1 MTPALPTTS
10 QEMLRA
16 EIAATGARS
25 ALKAPTWR
33 TARAG
38 IILAG
43 LALLLTRPL
52 ERWWLA
58 ADCDASYTASALN
71 LLAGLPT
78 EKLDHPGMP
87 LQTAL
92 TASLLIDQSL
102 RRLIEGC
109 DVPLYVDLVFHDPS
123 RVHAIVKTWAIGFF
137 IFAALTASEVVR
149 RLTGSTVAGLAAA
162 ALFAA
167 CPGSLTHAT
176 SFRPENLL
184 CGLLMIVAYQL
195 TRALRERSLTRLV
208 LASGVFGFAV
218 TVKVHALG
226 LAPVLAWAVW
236 RAGTWADVRGAWEA
250 ARRVVAAHRTAL
262 ATGGAAVVLLAA
274 RMNAGRPWW
283 EVDARVIGVFGA
295 LTGVAALLTAA
306 MVRREGTGRKARR
319 FTVVA
324 LSSTAVLC
332 GMLLPNAAFLDQ
344 LTPMLRA
351 TWYTVSGSDSRG
363 PLDLAALAAAVIRQ
377 WSASSLYVALPMGGV
392 ALVGAAVRRRER
404 ATETAVFGVAAAG
417 LFLLAGLRGAV
428 HASPHHYGPA
438 LVLAIPLMLRG
449 AEGAAA
455 LAARVARGIRNVRGR
470 KADRTTG
477 TPAQVVLAVG
487 LAASV
492 WPAIVYERAARGEEA
507 RCAAIEALSAR
518 CAADLAPDE
527 VIVCDFWAQDA
538 DAAHFMLARD
548 LSRYTPERDYRAL
561 PDAPPALAY
570 AASHGFRPAYL
581 LGSGPPR
588 TVESTDE
595 AGRTMVRSIWGHTRR
610 VAPIMSCDVGGLV
623 LTAYRIE
630 TDGEAD

>member
-1 MTPALPTTS
+1 MTPALQTTS

-16 EIAATGARS
+16 EIAPTGARS
-25 ALKAPTWR
+25 ALTAPTWR

-38 IILAG
+38 IALTG

-52 ERWWLA
+52 GRWWLA

-87 LQTAL
+87 LQTVL
-92 TASLLIDQSL
+92 TVSLLIDQSL
-102 RRLIEGC
+102 RRLIEGG

-123 RVHAIVKTWAIGFF
+123 RVHAIVKAWAIGFF
-137 IFAALTASEVVR
+137 IFGALTASEVVR

-226 LAPVLAWAVW
+226 LAPVLAWVVW

-250 ARRVVAAHRTAL
+250 AQRTVAAHRTAMV
-262 ATGGAAVVLLAA
+262 TGGAAAVLLAA

-283 EVDARVIGVFGA
+283 EVDARVIGVLGA
-295 LTGVAALLTAA
+295 AAATAGLLMMRVMRRRSPGKAQRLAA
-306 MVRREGTGRKARR
+306 
-319 FTVVA
+319 VVA
-324 LSSTAVLC
+324 LSGAAGVC

-344 LTPMLRA
+344 LTPVLRA

-363 PLDLAALAAAVIRQ
+363 PLELAALATAMIRQ
-377 WSASSLYVALPMGGV
+377 WSAPSLYVALPMMMF

-404 ATETAVFGVAAAG
+404 ETETAVFGVAAAG

-438 LVLAIPLMLRG
+438 LVLAIPLMLCG

-455 LAARVARGIRNVRGR
+455 LAARVAWGIRNVQGR
-470 KADRTTG
+470 KADCTTR
-477 TPAQVVLAVG
+477 TPAQIVLAVG
-487 LAASV
+487 FAASA

-561 PDAPPALAY
+561 PDAPPALTY
-570 AASHGFRPAYL
+570 AASHGLRPAYL

-595 AGRTMVRSIWGHTRR
+595 AGRTLARSIWGHTRR
-610 VAPIMSCDVGGLV
+610 VAPIVSCDVGGLV
-623 LTAYRIE
+623 LTAYQIE
-630 TDGEAD
+630 TDREAD

>member
-1 MTPALPTTS
+1 MATADARTVTDA
-10 QEMLRA
+10 QAWRA
-16 EIAATGARS
+16 
-25 ALKAPTWR
+25 
-33 TARAG
+33 ARAG
-38 IILAG
+38 IVLAA

-52 ERWWLA
+52 DRWWLA

-92 TASLLIDQSL
+92 TASLMIDQSI

-109 DVPLYVDLVFHDPS
+109 DVPLYVDLAFHDPG
-123 RVHAIVKTWAIGFF
+123 RVHAIVKAWAIGFF
-137 IFAALTASEVVR
+137 IFGALTVGEVVR
-149 RLTGSTVAGLAAA
+149 RLTGSAVAGLAAA

-184 CGLLMIVAYQL
+184 CGLLLIVAYQL
-195 TRALRERSLTRLV
+195 TRALRERSLARLV
-208 LASGVFGFAV
+208 CAAGVLGFAA

-226 LAPVLAWAVW
+226 VVPVLAWTVW
-236 RAGTWADVRGAWEA
+236 RAGAWADVHGAWSE
-250 ARRVVAAHRTAL
+250 ARRFVSAHRGTLALIVAA
-262 ATGGAAVVLLAA
+262 AALLAA
-274 RMNAGRPWW
+274 RMNVGRPWW
-283 EVDARVIGVFGA
+283 EIDARVIVVFGA
-295 LTGVAALLTAA
+295 AAGAAALLTAA
-306 MVRREGTGRKARR
+306 RVRRDGAGRTARR

-324 LSSTAVLC
+324 LSGTAALC

-351 TWYTVSGSDSRG
+351 TWYTISGVESRG
-363 PLDLAALAAAVIRQ
+363 PLHPAGVAAGMIRQ
-377 WSASSLYVALPMGGV
+377 WSSPSLYAALPIVAL
-392 ALVGAAVRRRER
+392 ALFGAAWRCRVR
-404 ATETAVFGVAAAG
+404 ATETAIFGFGAAG

-428 HASPHHYGPA
+428 HPSPHHYGPA
-438 LVLAIPLMLRG
+438 LALAIPLMLRG

-455 LAARVARGIRNVRGR
+455 LAAAFAARVARGLRNP
-470 KADRTTG
+470 RTAGGATAATG
-477 TPAQVVLAVG
+477 PGALLVG
-487 LAASV
+487 LIASA
-492 WPAIVYERAARGEEA
+492 WPAMIHERAARGEEA

-538 DAAHFMLARD
+538 DAAYFMLARD

-595 AGRTMVRSIWGHTRR
+595 TGRMTARSIWGHSRR
-610 VAPIMSCDVGGLV
+610 VSRIVSCDVGGLA

-630 TDGEAD
+630 ADEDAD